1 MSITPD
7 EVIVLIPKVEAL
19 IKALSDSLRKDI
31 DGKVRLTKT
40 EAKKICKLAAEVA
53 LHFAKDALD

>member
-1 MSITPD
+1 MSITSD

-19 IKALSDSLRKDI
+19 IKALTDSLRKDL
-31 DGKVRLTKT
+31 DGKVRLTKV